1 MIKENIKG
9 MAQMFKGVIIPT
21 LEKDSDIDIEQSVRK
36 LLERDNYKQ
45 RYINTLY
52 SKLTKTR
59 TVMYSKLD
67 EVGIKIKLLTIGLI
81 LSDIVILLMATHI
94 IK

>member
-9 MAQMFKGVIIPT
+9 MKQIFKGVIIPT

-36 LLERDNYKQ
+36 LMERDNYKQ
-45 RYINTLY
+45 RHTNTLN
-52 SKLTKTR
+52 SNLTKTR
-59 TVMYSKLD
+59 TEIKSKLNTI
-67 EVGIKIKLLTIGLI
+67 EVKMKLLTIGLI
-81 LSDIVILLMATHI
+81 LSDIVIVLMATHV

>member
-1 MIKENIKG
+1 

-52 SKLTKTR
+52 SNLTKTC

>member
-9 MAQMFKGVIIPT
+9 IKQIFKGVIIPT

-36 LLERDNYKQ
+36 LMERDNYKQ
-45 RYINTLY
+45 RHTNTLN
-52 SKLTKTR
+52 SNLTKTR
-59 TVMYSKLD
+59 TEMKSKLNTI
-67 EVGIKIKLLTIGLI
+67 EVKMKLLTIGLI
-81 LSDIVILLMATHI
+81 LSDIVIVLMATHV

>member
-1 MIKENIKG
+1 

-45 RYINTLY
+45 RHLNSLDTN
-52 SKLTKTR
+52 LTKTR
-59 TVMYSKLD
+59 MTMKKRLD
-67 EVGIKIKLLTIGLI
+67 DMGIIIKLLAIGLLI
-81 LSDIVILLMATHI
+81 SDIAI
-94 IK
+94 ITVYLIK

>member
-1 MIKENIKG
+1 MKG

-45 RYINTLY
+45 RHLNSLDTN
-52 SKLTKTR
+52 LTKTR
-59 TVMYSKLD
+59 MTMKKRLD
-67 EVGIKIKLLTIGLI
+67 DMGIIIKLLAIGLVI
-81 LSDIVILLMATHI
+81 SDIAI
-94 IK
+94 IAVYFIK

>member
-9 MAQMFKGVIIPT
+9 MKQIFKGVIIPT

-36 LLERDNYKQ
+36 LMERDNYKQ
-45 RYINTLY
+45 RHTNTLN
-52 SKLTKTR
+52 SNLTKTR
-59 TVMYSKLD
+59 TEMKSKLNTI
-67 EVGIKIKLLTIGLI
+67 EVKMKLLTIGLI
-81 LSDIVILLMATHI
+81 LSDIVIVLMATHV

>member
-1 MIKENIKG
+1 
-9 MAQMFKGVIIPT
+9 MFKGVIIPT

-52 SKLTKTR
+52 SNLTKTR

>member
-1 MIKENIKG
+1 MKG

-45 RYINTLY
+45 RHLNSLDTN
-52 SKLTKTR
+52 LTKTR
-59 TVMYSKLD
+59 MTMKKRLD
-67 EVGIKIKLLTIGLI
+67 DMGIIIKLLAIGLLI
-81 LSDIVILLMATHI
+81 SDIAI
-94 IK
+94 ITVYLIK

>member
-1 MIKENIKG
+1 

-52 SKLTKTR
+52 SNLTKTR